1 MTKEK
6 ELGYKLGDVIWHNLE
21 GYQELWNK
29 ADFDTKEKIINEL
42 GRLAIELTIPA
53 VVKSLKD
60 KYAKK
65 IDKWE
70 KEYKKVYKDD
80 YLYKNNKEEWLRRIK
95 YLEGKLFVM
104 RHF

>member
-42 GRLAIELTIPA
+42 GRLAIELTIPI
-53 VVKSLKD
+53 VSKTK
-60 KYAKK
+60 
-65 IDKWE
+65 
-70 KEYKKVYKDD
+70 
-80 YLYKNNKEEWLRRIK
+80 
-95 YLEGKLFVM
+95 
-104 RHF
+104 

>member
-42 GRLAIELTIPA
+42 GRLAIELTIPI
-53 VVKSLKD
+53 VVGQSEQLKMLEHIRHVKGLPLD
-60 KYAKK
+60 VQIT
-65 IDKWE
+65 IDKM
-70 KEYKKVYKDD
+70 
-80 YLYKNNKEEWLRRIK
+80 YLSHL
-95 YLEGKLFVM
+95 
-104 RHF
+104 

>member
-42 GRLAIELTIPA
+42 GRLAIELTIP
-53 VVKSLKD
+53 VVVQ
-60 KYAKK
+60 AKP
-65 IDKWE
+65 E
-70 KEYKKVYKDD
+70 KFCDSCGVRFKEVWNHEYDTCPKC
-80 YLYKNNKEEWLRRIK
+80 
-95 YLEGKLFVM
+95 G
-104 RHF
+104 

>member
-42 GRLAIELTIPA
+42 GRLAIELNIPI
-53 VVKSLKD
+53 VVGQSKQLKMLEHIRHVKGLPLD
-60 KYAKK
+60 VQIT
-65 IDKWE
+65 IDKM
-70 KEYKKVYKDD
+70 
-80 YLYKNNKEEWLRRIK
+80 YLSHL
-95 YLEGKLFVM
+95 
-104 RHF
+104 